1 MDWWHLAEVG
11 GSPRFK
17 LLPQRMQVSAIHRK
31 REGLSL
37 RTLMGVLRS
46 HPHGC
51 FMMLIT
57 FVRGKLVFCSLVD
70 WLGSPAP
77 WGSWKRTELKTGGKN
92 IMSLMVHYFP

>member
-37 RTLMGVLRS
+37 RT
-46 HPHGC
+46 PGC

-57 FVRGKLVFCSLVD
+57 FVRGKLEFCSLVD
-70 WLGSPAP
+70 WLGIPAP

-92 IMSLMVHYFP
+92 IMSLMVHYVP